1 MVEPLDFAVLAVDLD
16 DVDPNRLLLGWEER
30 LGGEWL
36 PMLVTA
42 LGDAF
47 VQSLAD
53 GRVAFLDYAS
63 ATLEPVCGS
72 ADELEELLENPE
84 FLEHYFDPE
93 AVQRLLA
100 AGVAREADQVYALAA
115 PKSAGGDWTL
125 DNVLL
130 RTCGLSSRR
139 FR

>member
-1 MVEPLDFAVLAVDLD
+1 MTEPLDFTVLAVDLD
-16 DVDPNRLLLGWEER
+16 DVDPNRLLLGWVER

-47 VQSLAD
+47 VQSLDD

-63 ATLEPVCGS
+63 ASLEPVCGS
-72 ADELEELLENPE
+72 ADELEELLENSE
-84 FLEHYFDPE
+84 FVEHYFDPD
-93 AVQRLLA
+93 AVQHLQA
-100 AGVAREADQVYALAA
+100 AGVVRESDQVYALVV

-125 DNVLL
+125 DNVGT
-130 RTCGLSSRR
+130 RTVTEHFQLG
-139 FR
+139 